1 MLRRLDKIRF
11 RGQKREEF
19 LDPTESPNTSDT
31 ECSDD
36 VAMKT
41 RFLPKE
47 QEELREPELEQQ
59 MEAQVQEH
67 MTKLLPLIQR

>member
-1 MLRRLDKIRF
+1 
-11 RGQKREEF
+11 
-19 LDPTESPNTSDT
+19 
-31 ECSDD
+31 
-36 VAMKT
+36 MKT

-67 MTKLLPLIQR
+67 TTKLLPLIQR